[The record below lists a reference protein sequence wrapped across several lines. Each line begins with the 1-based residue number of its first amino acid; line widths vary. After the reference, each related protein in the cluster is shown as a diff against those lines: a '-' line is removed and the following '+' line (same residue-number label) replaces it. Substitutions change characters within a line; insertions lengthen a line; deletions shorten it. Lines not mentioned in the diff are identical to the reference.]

1 MTTNYEGK
9 KILKKRLRDENNV
22 PYGMV
27 VALNKNQLGYSV
39 CHSKLDKYKDVTAF
53 NIAKGRAESFEKTNA
68 KFWIKKRRNELKEN
82 PMYTYDSDF
91 IKYIPIT
98 KKVFDEQFKFEFSNF
113 REITALRELK
123 LMQERAK
130 RYFKN

>member
-1 MTTNYEGK
+1 MKTNENQ

-39 CHSKLDKYKDVTAF
+39 CHSKLDKYNDTIGEK
-53 NIAKGRAESFEKTNA
+53 IAIGRAKSAKKTNA
-68 KFWIKKRRNELKEN
+68 KYWIKKRAKVLKIKPITDAFEEIIATKKDLKEC
-82 PMYTYDSDF
+82 M
-91 IKYIPIT
+91 KYNIA
-98 KKVFDEQFKFEFSNF
+98 SLS
-113 REITALRELK
+113 REIAALQELE

-130 RYFKN
+130 RYFK